1 MNIGMELTVNYQS
14 FTDEVKNLTDEGK
27 ELNKTTPKSEEEFQE
42 FSQKKKLW
50 ENKCIDYLNN
60 SFTGEDS
67 TSFGNTFIQARSS
80 FNLGYTLPLEQR
92 VKNTKNDIIEKTSTL
107 DYCLRLLS
115 VSDAI
120 LNPNIVEEQNR
131 GNWTMQQKKAFLL
144 EKLNILNDG
153 KYYDVKYIFW
163 SCGIGV
169 NNEDEPR
176 AIAKSL
182 ESYRFIKTSGH
193 AKGLSANITIEGIEA
208 LERMREELP
217 KSNPSSNGPDMEVLN
232 KKMDEVIEWLKKNDL
247 GNEIIFDELRE
258 MKEAGEKMD
267 LKNWK
272 QLLKGKLFDLSA
284 DKALGLGIEA
294 AKQIFKTFTGED
306 ITKLLG

>member
-1 MNIGMELTVNYQS
+1 MELTVDYQS

-50 ENKCIDYLNN
+50 ENKCINYLNN

-67 TSFGNTFIQARSS
+67 TSYGNTFMQAHSS
-80 FNLGYTLPLEQR
+80 FNLVYALPLEQR

-107 DYCLRLLS
+107 EYCLRLLS

-131 GNWTMQQKKAFLL
+131 LNWTIQQKKAILL
-144 EKLNILNDG
+144 EKLNALNDG
-153 KYYDVKYIFW
+153 RYYDVTYIFW

-169 NNEDEPR
+169 NNDNEPR
-176 AIAKSL
+176 AIANSL
-182 ESYRFIKTSGH
+182 KEYGYINTRGNS
-193 AKGLSANITIEGIEA
+193 KGLSASITIDGVEA
-208 LERMREELP
+208 LERMKEELP
-217 KSNPSSNGPDMEVLN
+217 KSKPSPNGPDMEVLN
-232 KKMDEVIEWLKKNDL
+232 KKMGEVIEWLKKNDM

-258 MKEAGEKMD
+258 MKEAREKLD